1 MRYFDESEFLR
12 CSPPCSMSQMDP
24 VLLSRLDELREIVG
38 FPIVLNSAFRS
49 ADYDVSRGRSGKGMH
64 TYGQAVDV
72 RCSSSAQRGAIV
84 AAALSLGFNGIGIA
98 STFIH
103 LDIRKDLSIWLY

>member
-1 MRYFDESEFLR
+1 MRHFTEDEFRR
-12 CSPPCSMSQMDP
+12 CIPPCSMSQMDP
-24 VLLSRLDELREIVG
+24 ALLSRLDDLRDIVG
-38 FPIVLNSAFRS
+38 FSIVITSAYRS
-49 ADYDVSRGRSGKGMH
+49 VEWDSARGRSGKGLH

-72 RCSSSAQRGAIV
+72 RCTSSAQRGAIV

-103 LDIRKDLSIWLY
+103 LDTRKDLSIWLY